1 MTQVKRYDIFDIR
14 LQAKAGKPFDT
25 PMKARLAAPDGTRI
39 TVWGFYDG
47 GDRFLI
53 RFMPEQEGNYTYE
66 TLSPVPAMHGITG
79 SFQCTGVDGHGKV
92 MPDGL
97 YLKHADGTR
106 HFSAETTCYAWI
118 YQPQAVRADTIAEFE
133 KGYFNKLRM
142 QGSTRSIAARDGRK
156 RGKQGKEVP
165 TLLFGQF
172 PPPRKLPSACQGQR
186 P

>member
-25 PMKARLAAPDGTRI
+25 PLKAHLAAPDGTRI

-106 HFSAETTCYAWI
+106 HFSAGTTCYA
-118 YQPQAVRADTIAEFE
+118 
-133 KGYFNKLRM
+133 
-142 QGSTRSIAARDGRK
+142 
-156 RGKQGKEVP
+156 
-165 TLLFGQF
+165 
-172 PPPRKLPSACQGQR
+172 
-186 P
+186 